1 MRKFKS
7 RGRTLARVAAPA
19 LVLAL
24 VGLTAPAYAAEGS
37 IDHVEEK
44 DGKLQILYSIPG
56 GPEADLGSVA
66 VSLGTD
72 SIPAK
77 AVRASGA
84 AETVRRTTVLAM
96 DVSNSM
102 RGDRITAAKAA
113 ATTFLDNAPD
123 DLNIGLVTFA
133 GAVTTVVQPTTNHDT
148 VKSAVDALAL
158 SKGTRLYQGVAQ
170 AVTAT
175 GKEGARSVLVLSDG
189 ADSTK
194 TPIATALTAITA
206 GAQGENQVKVD
217 VVAIAQAAA
226 QRSLLAQMAD
236 AGGGTVLD
244 ADQPDQIE
252 GLFADEAAALA
263 QQVLVTGTPD
273 ESLRGEEGEL
283 RVTINAGAEIY
294 TATTFAALSD
304 ESASPTRPESLRPA
318 DSGLRISETA
328 MWLGLGGAAVAAV
341 FLVMAAAGGIGRPK
355 QDALQ
360 ASIDAY
366 TRQGAKKLAAAAS
379 TDPQQSV
386 TQQAVG
392 AAARVLESNKGIEA
406 ALGGRLE
413 AAGLQIKPAEW
424 LLIHAGLTFGAGLV
438 GLLLG
443 GGSIIWLLL
452 GLFLGAFVP
461 WMYLGFKRSRRLKAF
476 SGQLADTLQLMAGS
490 LSAGLSLAQSVDT
503 VVREGTEP
511 IGGEFRRALIETR
524 LGVEIED
531 ALAGIAD
538 RMQSKDFEWVVMAI
552 RIQREVGG
560 NLAEL
565 LNRVAETIREREY
578 LERQVLT
585 LSAEG
590 RLSVWILG
598 GLPPGF
604 MLYLL
609 MANPTYLKPLYSE
622 TLGFL
627 MLGTMV
633 VLETVGVLWMKK
645 LVKVD
650 V

>member
-341 FLVMAAAGGIGRPK
+341 FLVMAAAGGIGTAQAGRLASLHRRLHQAGRQEARCCCLTLIRSSRSPSRRSAPRRGCWRATRASRPPSAV
-355 QDALQ
+355 DSRPLACRSSRPSGCSSTL
-360 ASIDAY
+360 ASRSAP
-366 TRQGAKKLAAAAS
+366 AWSVSCSVAAAS
-379 TDPQQSV
+379 S
-386 TQQAVG
+386 G
-392 AAARVLESNKGIEA
+392 M
-406 ALGGRLE
+406 
-413 AAGLQIKPAEW
+413 
-424 LLIHAGLTFGAGLV
+424 
-438 GLLLG
+438 
-443 GGSIIWLLL
+443 LL
-452 GLFLGAFVP
+452 GLFLGAFGP

-476 SGQLADTLQLMAGS
+476 RRQLADTLQLMAGS

-511 IGGEFRRALIETR
+511 DRWRVPACPDRDQARSRDRGRAGRHRRPH
-524 LGVEIED
+524 GVQGLRVGRD
-531 ALAGIAD
+531 GDPHPARGRRQPGRAAQPGRRDHSRARVPRAPGAD
-538 RMQSKDFEWVVMAI
+538 PVRRGA
-552 RIQREVGG
+552 
-560 NLAEL
+560 
-565 LNRVAETIREREY
+565 
-578 LERQVLT
+578 
-585 LSAEG
+585 
-590 RLSVWILG
+590 
-598 GLPPGF
+598 P
-604 MLYLL
+604 
-609 MANPTYLKPLYSE
+609 
-622 TLGFL
+622 
-627 MLGTMV
+627 
-633 VLETVGVLWMKK
+633 VGVDPRWAAAGLHA
-645 LVKVD
+645 VPADGQPD
-650 V
+650 VPQAPVQRDPRLR